1 MPRKNRLPSVVL
13 VSGLLLAAVAS
24 PATLEQQRVAF
35 REAYPAAERGDWAPV
50 TEREDT
56 LRDYVLWPDL
66 RAAWLRAQ
74 LKADASDA
82 IYAAVEVFLEAHP
95 ALKTAREL
103 RYRLAL
109 ALARDERSE
118 DYLALYESHYRT
130 LGVATLDCLAVHAG
144 ILAGNGP
151 VLEDRAV
158 ALWLVGRSQVDE
170 CDPVFEWLRGAGILV
185 EDLYRQRYD
194 LAISAREF
202 SLARYLARSLDE
214 DLLEQANRW
223 IAARDRPE
231 DFLQSPPP
239 AGSATGRQQLVY
251 ALERVTYHDAGVAA
265 DYWRDLRPSYSFS
278 PDDVSHVTRHI
289 ALWAARQRHPDAFAL
304 LRDLPPDARDVEVR
318 RWLVRTALARRDWEE
333 VIAAIDAMPA
343 NERQAE
349 EWRYWLGIARSETG
363 KEDAAAAALGEIA
376 AHRSYY
382 GFLAADELDR
392 PYAWSH
398 AAIAP
403 DEETLSV
410 LAGTAALIRAREL
423 FHVGQES
430 RGRSEW
436 NAAVAKLDAA
446 ETAQAA
452 ILAHRWS
459 WHSQAIATAASLG
472 LYDDLEIRYP
482 FAFRDLLA
490 GHAAGAG
497 IPESWAYGI
506 ARSESLFMADVRSGA
521 GAIGVMQLMPETG
534 RRTASALEHPYAG
547 LDTLTDPDSNILL
560 GTHYLGEM
568 LARFGDNRAVAT
580 AAYNAGPHRVE
591 EWLPLDGRLDARIWI
606 ENIPYNETRKFVR
619 RVLVSDAIFHWRLTG
634 RLQRLSAA
642 LGAVDAAAQPQQ
654 VAGTD
659 SPASTDCAAGEGC
672 GERAN

>member
-1 MPRKNRLPSVVL
+1 MPRINRPSVVVL
-13 VSGLLLAAVAS
+13 VSGLLLAPAAS
-24 PATLEQQRVAF
+24 PATLEQQRAAF
-35 REAYPAAERGDWAPV
+35 REAYPAAELGDWAPV
-50 TEREDT
+50 AEREDT

-74 LKADASDA
+74 LKAKASDA
-82 IYAAVEVFLEAHP
+82 IYAEGERFLEAHP
-95 ALKTAREL
+95 TLKAAREL

-109 ALARDERSE
+109 ALARDERHE
-118 DYLALYESHYRT
+118 DYLAIYEGHYRA
-130 LGVATLDCLAVHAG
+130 LGVAALDCLAVHAG
-144 ILAGNGP
+144 IVDGNGAA
-151 VLEDRAV
+151 LEDRAV
-158 ALWLVGRSQVDE
+158 ALWLVGRSQADE
-170 CDPVFEWLRGAGILV
+170 CDPVFEWLRGAGILD
-185 EDLYRQRYD
+185 EDLYRQRYE

-231 DFLQSPPP
+231 RFLQNPPP

-251 ALERVTYHDAGVAA
+251 AIERITYDDAGAA
-265 DYWRDLRPSYSFS
+265 AGYWRDLQGAVPFS
-278 PDDVSHVTRHI
+278 PDDVSHVSRHL
-289 ALWAARQRHPDAFAL
+289 ALWAARQRHPDASAL
-304 LRDLPPDARDVEVR
+304 LRDLPPDARDAEVR
-318 RWLVRTALARRDWEE
+318 RWLVRTALARRDWDE
-333 VIAAIDAMPA
+333 VIGRIAAMPA
-343 NERQAE
+343 GERQAE
-349 EWRYWLGIARSETG
+349 EWRYWLGIARSRTG
-363 KEDAAAAALGEIA
+363 RKEAAAAALGKVA
-376 AHRSYY
+376 ANRSYY

-403 DEETLSV
+403 DEETLAA
-410 LAGTAALIRAREL
+410 LAGSAALVRAREL

-436 NAAVAKLDAA
+436 NAAVAMLDA
-446 ETAQAA
+446 EDTAQAA
-452 ILAHRWS
+452 ILAHRWG
-459 WHSQAIATAASLG
+459 WHSQAIATAAALG

-490 GHAAGAG
+490 EHAAGAG

-521 GAIGVMQLMPETG
+521 GAIGIMQLMPETG
-534 RRTASALEHPYAG
+534 RRTASALKHPYAG
-547 LDTLTDPDSNILL
+547 LDTLTDPASNILL

-591 EWLPLDGRLDARIWI
+591 EWLPPDGRLDATIWI

-642 LGAVDAAAQPQQ
+642 LGTVDAAAQPQQ

-659 SPASTDCAAGEGC
+659 SPPSADCAAGEDC